1 MSIKQGDYLKEL
13 RTKKGLSQE
22 KLAEQLGVSRQSVS
36 KWEQGYA
43 VPSSDN
49 VLELSKLYGISA
61 DDILNCEMPRE
72 NSESA
77 ESDLKKGTQTEAS
90 ENKASGEAAEGEIPP
105 QSKNEKQAQNYYP
118 PKKKKHSWLFA
129 AYPCI
134 AVFITL
140 ALGAFDSALWK
151 TSWIFLLTIPLYYTG
166 SIAIRKKNAL
176 IFCYPVV
183 VLIVFL
189 LGGFYA
195 SLWHPLWILFTT
207 IPIYYIAAA
216 YAHKNRK
223 RK

>member
-13 RTKKGLSQE
+13 RMKKGLSQE

-61 DDILNCEMPRE
+61 DDILNCEVP
-72 NSESA
+72 
-77 ESDLKKGTQTEAS
+77 Q
-90 ENKASGEAAEGEIPP
+90 AAEDEKISKAALGEEI
-105 QSKNEKQAQNYYP
+105 SKSQKSQQTDVLNDAVAEKEHEVKSTEKH
-118 PKKKKHSWLFA
+118 KKHKKHSWLFA

-176 IFCYPVV
+176 IFCYPVA

-195 SLWHPLWILFTT
+195 SLWHPLWILFVT

>member
-13 RTKKGLSQE
+13 RIKKGLSQE

-61 DDILNCEMPRE
+61 DDILNCEAPKAAADE
-72 NSESA
+72 KE
-77 ESDLKKGTQTEAS
+77 EAS
-90 ENKASGEAAEGEIPP
+90 KPQKSQQAEVHDDAVA
-105 QSKNEKQAQNYYP
+105 EKEHEV
-118 PKKKKHSWLFA
+118 KSTEKHKKHSWLFA

-140 ALGAFDSALWK
+140 ALGAFNSALWK

-166 SIAIRKKNAL
+166 SIAIRKKNPL
-176 IFCYPVV
+176 IFCYPAVV
-183 VLIVFL
+183 IIVYL
-189 LGGFYA
+189 LCGFYA
-195 SLWHPLWILFTT
+195 GLWHPLWILFAT

>member
-13 RTKKGLSQE
+13 RMKKGLSQE

-61 DDILNCEMPRE
+61 DDILNCEAPKAAADE
-72 NSESA
+72 KE
-77 ESDLKKGTQTEAS
+77 EAS
-90 ENKASGEAAEGEIPP
+90 KPQKSQQAEVHDDAVA
-105 QSKNEKQAQNYYP
+105 EKEHEV
-118 PKKKKHSWLFA
+118 KSTEKHKKHSWLFA

-134 AVFITL
+134 AVFVTL

-166 SIAIRKKNAL
+166 SIAIRKKNPL

-183 VLIVFL
+183 VLIVYL
-189 LGGFYA
+189 LCGFYA
-195 SLWHPLWILFTT
+195 SLWHPLWILFAT

-216 YAHKNRK
+216 YAHKNHK

>member
-13 RTKKGLSQE
+13 RMKKGLSQE

-61 DDILNCEMPRE
+61 DNILNCEVPKAAADE
-72 NSESA
+72 KE
-77 ESDLKKGTQTEAS
+77 EAS
-90 ENKASGEAAEGEIPP
+90 KPQKSQQTDVFNDAVAEKEHEVK
-105 QSKNEKQAQNYYP
+105 SSEKH
-118 PKKKKHSWLFA
+118 KKHSWLFA

-134 AVFITL
+134 AVFVTL

-176 IFCYPVV
+176 IFCYPAVV
-183 VLIVFL
+183 IIVYL
-189 LGGFYA
+189 LCGFYA
-195 SLWHPLWILFTT
+195 SLWHPLWILFAT
-207 IPIYYIAAA
+207 IPIYYIASGYA
-216 YAHKNRK
+216 YKNHK

>member
-13 RTKKGLSQE
+13 RMKKGLSQE

-61 DDILNCEMPRE
+61 DDILNCEAHKAAADE
-72 NSESA
+72 KE
-77 ESDLKKGTQTEAS
+77 EAS
-90 ENKASGEAAEGEIPP
+90 KPQKSQQAEVHDDAVA
-105 QSKNEKQAQNYYP
+105 EKEHEV
-118 PKKKKHSWLFA
+118 KSSEKHKKHSWLFA

-183 VLIVFL
+183 VLIVYL
-189 LGGFYA
+189 LCGFYA
-195 SLWHPLWILFTT
+195 GLWHPLWILFAT

>member
-1 MSIKQGDYLKEL
+1 MSIQQGNYLKEL
-13 RTKKGLSQE
+13 RVKNGLSQE
-22 KLAEQLGVSRQSVS
+22 KLAERLGVSRQSVS

-49 VLELSKLYGISA
+49 VLELSKLYDISA
-61 DDILNCEMPRE
+61 DDILNCEAPKAAADE
-72 NSESA
+72 KE
-77 ESDLKKGTQTEAS
+77 EAS
-90 ENKASGEAAEGEIPP
+90 KPQKSQQAEVHDDAVA
-105 QSKNEKQAQNYYP
+105 EKEREV
-118 PKKKKHSWLFA
+118 KSTEKHKKHSWLFA

-166 SIAIRKKNAL
+166 SIAIRKKNPL

-183 VLIVFL
+183 VIIVYL
-189 LGGFYA
+189 LCGFYA
-195 SLWHPLWILFTT
+195 GLWHPLWILFAT

>member
-13 RTKKGLSQE
+13 RMKKGLSQE

-61 DDILNCEMPRE
+61 DNILNCEVPKAAADE
-72 NSESA
+72 KE
-77 ESDLKKGTQTEAS
+77 EAS
-90 ENKASGEAAEGEIPP
+90 KPQKSQQAEVHDDAVA
-105 QSKNEKQAQNYYP
+105 EKEHEVKSTEKH
-118 PKKKKHSWLFA
+118 KKHKKHSWLFA

-134 AVFITL
+134 AVFVTL

-176 IFCYPVV
+176 IFCYPAVV
-183 VLIVFL
+183 IIVYL
-189 LGGFYA
+189 LCGFYA
-195 SLWHPLWILFTT
+195 GLWHPLWILFAT

>member
-13 RTKKGLSQE
+13 RMKKGLSQE

-61 DDILNCEMPRE
+61 DDILNCEAPKATADE
-72 NSESA
+72 KE
-77 ESDLKKGTQTEAS
+77 EAS
-90 ENKASGEAAEGEIPP
+90 KPQKSQQAEVHDDAVAEKEHETK
-105 QSKNEKQAQNYYP
+105 SSEKHKKN
-118 PKKKKHSWLFA
+118 SWLFA

-134 AVFITL
+134 AVFVTL
-140 ALGAFDSALWK
+140 ALGAFNSALWK

-166 SIAIRKKNAL
+166 SIAIRKKNPL
-176 IFCYPVV
+176 IFCYPAVV
-183 VLIVFL
+183 IIVYL
-189 LGGFYA
+189 LCGFYA
-195 SLWHPLWILFTT
+195 GLWHPLWILFAT
-207 IPIYYIAAA
+207 IPIYYIASGYA
-216 YAHKNRK
+216 YKNHK

>member
-1 MSIKQGDYLKEL
+1 MSIQQGDYLKEL
-13 RTKKGLSQE
+13 RMKKGLSQE
-22 KLAEQLGVSRQSVS
+22 KLAERLGVSRQSVS

-49 VLELSKLYGISA
+49 VLELSKLYEISA
-61 DDILNCEMPRE
+61 DNILNCEAPKATADE
-72 NSESA
+72 KE
-77 ESDLKKGTQTEAS
+77 EAS
-90 ENKASGEAAEGEIPP
+90 KPQKSQQAEVHDDAVA
-105 QSKNEKQAQNYYP
+105 EKELET
-118 PKKKKHSWLFA
+118 KSTEKHKKHSWLFA

-166 SIAIRKKNAL
+166 SIAIRKKNPL

-183 VLIVFL
+183 VIMVYL
-189 LGGFYA
+189 LCGFYA
-195 SLWHPLWILFTT
+195 GLWHPLWILFAT
-207 IPIYYIAAA
+207 IPIYYIASGYA
-216 YAHKNRK
+216 YKNHK

>member
-1 MSIKQGDYLKEL
+1 MSIQQGDYLKEL

-22 KLAEQLGVSRQSVS
+22 KLAERLGVSRQSVS
-36 KWEQGYA
+36 KGEQGYA

-61 DDILNCEMPRE
+61 DAILNCEMPSD
-72 NSESA
+72 NSASA
-77 ESDLKKGTQTEAS
+77 DADLKQPIEIITPEI
-90 ENKASGEAAEGEIPP
+90 KAGV
-105 QSKNEKQAQNYYP
+105 QNEKSEKSSKPNIEEQEQNYYP

-134 AVFITL
+134 AVFVTL
-140 ALGAFDSALWK
+140 ALGAFNSSLWK
-151 TSWIFLLTIPLYYTG
+151 TSWIFLLTIPIYYTG

-176 IFCYPVV
+176 VFCYPVV

-189 LGGFYA
+189 LGGFCA
-195 SLWHPLWILFTT
+195 NLWHPLWIVFAT
-207 IPIYYIAAA
+207 IPIYYIVAA

>member
-13 RTKKGLSQE
+13 RMKKGLSQE

-61 DDILNCEMPRE
+61 DDILNCEAPKAAADE
-72 NSESA
+72 KE
-77 ESDLKKGTQTEAS
+77 EAS
-90 ENKASGEAAEGEIPP
+90 KPQKSQQAEVHDDAVA
-105 QSKNEKQAQNYYP
+105 EKEHEV
-118 PKKKKHSWLFA
+118 KSTEKHKKHSWLFA

-166 SIAIRKKNAL
+166 SIAIKKKNAL
-176 IFCYPVV
+176 IFCYPVA

-195 SLWHPLWILFTT
+195 SLWHPLWILFVT

>member
-13 RTKKGLSQE
+13 RVKNGLSQE

-61 DDILNCEMPRE
+61 DDILNCEAPKAAADE
-72 NSESA
+72 KE
-77 ESDLKKGTQTEAS
+77 EAS
-90 ENKASGEAAEGEIPP
+90 KPQKSQQTDVHDDAVAEKEHEVK
-105 QSKNEKQAQNYYP
+105 STEKH
-118 PKKKKHSWLFA
+118 KKHSWLFA

-140 ALGAFDSALWK
+140 ALGAFNSALWK

-166 SIAIRKKNAL
+166 AIAIRKKNPL
-176 IFCYPVV
+176 IFCYPAVV
-183 VLIVFL
+183 IIVYL
-189 LGGFYA
+189 LCGFYA
-195 SLWHPLWILFTT
+195 GLWHPLWILFAT
-207 IPIYYIAAA
+207 IPIYYIASGYA
-216 YAHKNRK
+216 YKNHK

>member
-1 MSIKQGDYLKEL
+1 MSIQQGNYLKEL
-13 RTKKGLSQE
+13 RVKNGLSQE
-22 KLAEQLGVSRQSVS
+22 KLAERLGVSRQSVS

-61 DDILNCEMPRE
+61 DDILNCEAPKAAADE
-72 NSESA
+72 KE
-77 ESDLKKGTQTEAS
+77 EAS
-90 ENKASGEAAEGEIPP
+90 KPQKSQQAEVHDDAVA
-105 QSKNEKQAQNYYP
+105 EKEHEV
-118 PKKKKHSWLFA
+118 KSTEKHKKHSWLFA

-134 AVFITL
+134 AVFVTL

-166 SIAIRKKNAL
+166 SIAIRKKNPL

-183 VLIVFL
+183 VLIVYL
-189 LGGFYA
+189 LCGFYA
-195 SLWHPLWILFTT
+195 SLWHPLWILFAT

-216 YAHKNRK
+216 YAHKNHK

>member
-1 MSIKQGDYLKEL
+1 MSIQQGNYLKEL
-13 RTKKGLSQE
+13 RVKNGLSQE

-61 DDILNCEMPRE
+61 DNILNCEVPQV
-72 NSESA
+72 A
-77 ESDLKKGTQTEAS
+77 EDEKISKAALGEEISKPQKSQQAEVHDDAVAEKEHEVKSTE
-90 ENKASGEAAEGEIPP
+90 KH
-105 QSKNEKQAQNYYP
+105 
-118 PKKKKHSWLFA
+118 KKHSWLFV

-134 AVFITL
+134 AVFVTL

-166 SIAIRKKNAL
+166 SIAIRKKNPL

-195 SLWHPLWILFTT
+195 SLWHPLWILFVT

>member
-13 RTKKGLSQE
+13 RMKKGLSQE
-22 KLAEQLGVSRQSVS
+22 KLAEQLGISRQSVS

-61 DDILNCEMPRE
+61 DNILNCEVPQVAE
-72 NSESA
+72 DEKISKAALGEEISKPQESQQAEVHDDAVAEKELETKSSE
-77 ESDLKKGTQTEAS
+77 KH
-90 ENKASGEAAEGEIPP
+90 
-105 QSKNEKQAQNYYP
+105 
-118 PKKKKHSWLFA
+118 KKHSWLFA

-176 IFCYPVV
+176 IFCYPVA

-195 SLWHPLWILFTT
+195 SLWHPLWILFAT

>member
-13 RTKKGLSQE
+13 RMKKGLSQE

-61 DDILNCEMPRE
+61 DDILNCEAPKAAADE
-72 NSESA
+72 KE
-77 ESDLKKGTQTEAS
+77 EAS
-90 ENKASGEAAEGEIPP
+90 KPQKSQQAEVHDDAVA
-105 QSKNEKQAQNYYP
+105 EKEHEV
-118 PKKKKHSWLFA
+118 KSTEKRKKHSWLFA

-176 IFCYPVV
+176 IFCYPVA

-195 SLWHPLWILFTT
+195 SLWHPLWILFVT

>member
-1 MSIKQGDYLKEL
+1 MSIQQGDYLKEL

-22 KLAEQLGVSRQSVS
+22 KLAERLGVSRQSVS

-61 DDILNCEMPRE
+61 DAILNCEIPSD
-72 NSESA
+72 NSASA
-77 ESDLKKGTQTEAS
+77 NADLMQPAKKR
-90 ENKASGEAAEGEIPP
+90 
-105 QSKNEKQAQNYYP
+105 
-118 PKKKKHSWLFA
+118 KHSWLFA
-129 AYPCI
+129 VYPCI
-134 AVFITL
+134 AVFVTL
-140 ALGAFDSALWK
+140 ALGAFNSSLWK
-151 TSWIFLLTIPLYYTG
+151 TSWIFLLTIPIYYTG

-183 VLIVFL
+183 ALIVFL

-195 SLWHPLWILFTT
+195 NLWHPLWIVFVT
-207 IPIYYIAAA
+207 IPIYYTAAA
-216 YAHKNRK
+216 YTYKNRK

>member
-13 RTKKGLSQE
+13 RMKKGLSQE

-61 DDILNCEMPRE
+61 DDILNCEAPKAAADE
-72 NSESA
+72 KE
-77 ESDLKKGTQTEAS
+77 EAS
-90 ENKASGEAAEGEIPP
+90 KPQKSQQAEVHDHAVA
-105 QSKNEKQAQNYYP
+105 EKEHEV
-118 PKKKKHSWLFA
+118 KSTEKHKKHSWLFA

-176 IFCYPVV
+176 IFCYPVA

-195 SLWHPLWILFTT
+195 SLWHPLWILFVT

>member
-13 RTKKGLSQE
+13 RVKNGLSQE
-22 KLAEQLGVSRQSVS
+22 KLAERLGVSRQSVS

-61 DDILNCEMPRE
+61 DDILNCEAPKAAADE
-72 NSESA
+72 KE
-77 ESDLKKGTQTEAS
+77 EAS
-90 ENKASGEAAEGEIPP
+90 KPQKSQQTDVLNDAVAENEHEVKST
-105 QSKNEKQAQNYYP
+105 EKH
-118 PKKKKHSWLFA
+118 KKHSWLFA

-134 AVFITL
+134 AVFVTL

-166 SIAIRKKNAL
+166 SIAIRKKNPL
-176 IFCYPVV
+176 IFCYPAVV
-183 VLIVFL
+183 IIVYL
-189 LGGFYA
+189 LCGFYA
-195 SLWHPLWILFTT
+195 GLWHPLWILFAT
-207 IPIYYIAAA
+207 IPIYYIAAGYA
-216 YAHKNRK
+216 YKNHK

>member
-13 RTKKGLSQE
+13 RMKKGLSQE

-61 DDILNCEMPRE
+61 DDILNCEAPKAAADE
-72 NSESA
+72 KE
-77 ESDLKKGTQTEAS
+77 EAS
-90 ENKASGEAAEGEIPP
+90 KPQKSQQAEVHDDAVA
-105 QSKNEKQAQNYYP
+105 EKEHEV
-118 PKKKKHSWLFA
+118 KSTEKHKKHSWLFA

-166 SIAIRKKNAL
+166 SIAISKKNAL
-176 IFCYPVV
+176 IFCYPVA

-195 SLWHPLWILFTT
+195 SLWHPLWILFVT

>member
-13 RTKKGLSQE
+13 RMKKGLSQE

-61 DDILNCEMPRE
+61 DDILNCEAPKA
-72 NSESA
+72 SA
-77 ESDLKKGTQTEAS
+77 DEKEEAS
-90 ENKASGEAAEGEIPP
+90 KPQKSQQAEVHDDAVA
-105 QSKNEKQAQNYYP
+105 EKEHEV
-118 PKKKKHSWLFA
+118 KSTEKRKKHSWLFA

-140 ALGAFDSALWK
+140 AFGAFDSALWK

-176 IFCYPVV
+176 IFCYPVA

-195 SLWHPLWILFTT
+195 SLWHPLWILFVT

-216 YAHKNRK
+216 CAHKNRK

>member
-1 MSIKQGDYLKEL
+1 MSIQQGDYLKEL

-22 KLAEQLGVSRQSVS
+22 KLAERLGVSRQSVS

-61 DDILNCEMPRE
+61 DAILNCEMPQDDCASANGDSKQPVE
-72 NSESA
+72 INTTES
-77 ESDLKKGTQTEAS
+77 KP
-90 ENKASGEAAEGEIPP
+90 SG
-105 QSKNEKQAQNYYP
+105 QNEKSEKLLNPKIDEQAQNYYP

-134 AVFITL
+134 AVFVTL
-140 ALGAFDSALWK
+140 ALGAFNSSLWK
-151 TSWIFLLTIPLYYTG
+151 TSWIFLLTIPVYYTG

-183 VLIVFL
+183 ALIVFL
-189 LGGFYA
+189 LGGFCA
-195 SLWHPLWILFTT
+195 DLWHPLWIIFAT

-223 RK
+223 HK

>member
-13 RTKKGLSQE
+13 RMKKGISQE

-61 DDILNCEMPRE
+61 DDILNCEAPKAAADE
-72 NSESA
+72 KKEASKPQKSQQAEVHDDASA
-77 ESDLKKGTQTEAS
+77 EKEHEVKSTE
-90 ENKASGEAAEGEIPP
+90 KH
-105 QSKNEKQAQNYYP
+105 
-118 PKKKKHSWLFA
+118 KKHSWLFA

-176 IFCYPVV
+176 IFCYPVA

-195 SLWHPLWILFTT
+195 SLWHPLWILFVT

>member
-1 MSIKQGDYLKEL
+1 MSIQQGDYLKEL

-22 KLAEQLGVSRQSVS
+22 KLAERLGVSRQSVS

-61 DDILNCEMPRE
+61 DAILNCEMPQDNCASANGDSKQPVE
-72 NSESA
+72 INTTESKPSGQNEKSEKLLNSEFD
-77 ESDLKKGTQTEAS
+77 E
-90 ENKASGEAAEGEIPP
+90 
-105 QSKNEKQAQNYYP
+105 QAQNYYP

-134 AVFITL
+134 AVFVTL
-140 ALGAFDSALWK
+140 ALGAFNSSLWK
-151 TSWIFLLTIPLYYTG
+151 TSWIFLLTIPVYYTG

-183 VLIVFL
+183 ALIVFL

-195 SLWHPLWILFTT
+195 DLWHPLWIIFAT

-223 RK
+223 HK

>member
-13 RTKKGLSQE
+13 RMKKGLSQE

-61 DDILNCEMPRE
+61 DDILNCEAPKAAADE
-72 NSESA
+72 KE
-77 ESDLKKGTQTEAS
+77 EAS
-90 ENKASGEAAEGEIPP
+90 KPQKSQQAEVHDDAVA
-105 QSKNEKQAQNYYP
+105 EKEHEV
-118 PKKKKHSWLFA
+118 KSTEKHKKHSWLFA
-129 AYPCI
+129 GYPCI

-140 ALGAFDSALWK
+140 ALGAFDSELWK

-176 IFCYPVV
+176 IFCYPVA

-195 SLWHPLWILFTT
+195 SLWHPLWILFVT